1 MEEILWVL
9 EYFFDFLEKDK
20 RGQRLRLL
28 RDGQCESLLVLLVV
42 SMFEI

>member
-1 MEEILWVL
+1 MEETLWVL
-9 EYFFDFLEKDK
+9 EYFFAFLEKDK

-28 RDGQCESLLVLLVV
+28 RNVQCESLLVLLVV